1 MTGPPPA
8 RSQPIRTLL
17 PSLQKIVW
25 FQSCCGENDTLYL
38 PEPEPNRSRQVVCR
52 SAEICHSG
60 ENKKSTEACGFKPRW
75 HGLYSQPHCFKYVFS
90 WLNKEKKKSLI
101 VLSESSE
108 MLFFGISLWGLW
120 GTCTLLPPDIHVDMS
135 DGHTYF
141 TRRAVGRLPMT
152 SKILLSL
159 LFLHP
164 CFSSSME
171 AFG

>member
-25 FQSCCGENDTLYL
+25 FQSCRGENDTLYL

-60 ENKKSTEACGFKPRW
+60 ENKKSTEGCGFKPRW

-90 WLNKEKKKSLI
+90 WLNKEKKRAWLCSQSLQRCCSLASACEDSGEHAHFCRQTSMWTCQMVTPISPGGLSDVSRWHLKS
-101 VLSESSE
+101 
-108 MLFFGISLWGLW
+108 F
-120 GTCTLLPPDIHVDMS
+120 
-135 DGHTYF
+135 
-141 TRRAVGRLPMT
+141 
-152 SKILLSL
+152 
-159 LFLHP
+159 
-164 CFSSSME
+164 
-171 AFG
+171 